1 MSKKF
6 DLKFFIDEAAFSKYI
21 VSMTQESCSTMAWQ
35 VHTTLCNKD
44 KYMQDLSKGEQNGF

>member
-1 MSKKF
+1 MPKTY
-6 DLKFFIDEAAFSKYI
+6 DLKFFFYDSAFSKYI
-21 VSMTQESCSTMAWQ
+21 VSMIQEACSTMAWQ